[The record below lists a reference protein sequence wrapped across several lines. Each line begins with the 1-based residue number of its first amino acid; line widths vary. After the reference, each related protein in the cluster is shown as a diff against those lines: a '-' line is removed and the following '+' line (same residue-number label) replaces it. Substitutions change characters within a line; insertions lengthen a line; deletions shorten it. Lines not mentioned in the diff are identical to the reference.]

1 MADDVITRDRPVAK
15 YLWLIYVRE
24 RTKWTSCKVR
34 DVDGSSVPLIIALK
48 SSNSSRMNSNF
59 SFCKNPIQLQLLS
72 TVLSAIYW
80 IKFYSFYRKSENGAL
95 SLNIATS
102 IKLHVPFSLS
112 PIIISVLSLWNVLF
126 LHFCSFSNMGIF
138 PSIQISQF
146 FTLTYQSS

>member
-95 SLNIATS
+95 SLS
-102 IKLHVPFSLS
+102 ILQHLLNYMFLSHYLRLLYPFC
-112 PIIISVLSLWNVLF
+112 
-126 LHFCSFSNMGIF
+126 HYGMFCSFTFVLSVIWV
-138 PSIQISQF
+138 
-146 FTLTYQSS
+146 SSHQYKLANFLH